1 MKFITNKNCRL
12 FLYVDFFLSFF
23 FLNFSFASNDKI
35 SCEYETRSGKRIVV
49 DDYNLIPRIY
59 RENAKCVNLD
69 ENNLSAVKDINLKR
83 DEAND
88 VVYTSLGKVNLKWAK
103 DVKGLLGK
111 NPKRVISN
119 AMNVV
124 SKIISSTSFNQRL
137 SNMNIDW
144 NIVVMGKEIPNSQIP
159 AYLITNCHPGW
170 MVPPSDIYIAAHSV
184 YKGCNGNSNNEDADS
199 ELEQVILH
207 ELGHAIEYKLL
218 GNRNIRDQK
227 RAEGFATW
235 FAIYAAG
242 YSSNLDKTK
251 LLSYYKN
258 LAKTAID
265 NSPNSFNFSG
275 SAYDYARA
283 SMYFYKIEQKQG
295 VAGIIRLYDEILSG
309 KNFLDAVANLLST
322 SEDKIESKLDL

>member
-1 MKFITNKNCRL
+1 MKFIKNKNCKP
-12 FLYVDFFLSFF
+12 FLYFNFLFYFFILDFSYA
-23 FLNFSFASNDKI
+23 ASDKI

-49 DDYNLIPRIY
+49 DDFRLVPRVY
-59 RENAKCVNLD
+59 RDNARCVKLD
-69 ENNLSAVKDINLKR
+69 EGSLASVKDINLKR

-88 VVYTSLGKVNLKWAK
+88 VVYTSLGNVNLKWAK

-111 NPKRVISN
+111 NPKRVIGN

-124 SKIISSTSFNQRL
+124 SKIISSTSLNQKL

-144 NIVVMGKEIPNSQIP
+144 NIVFMGKDIPNNQIP
-159 AYLITNCHPGW
+159 SYLITNCHPGW
-170 MVPPSDIYIAAHSV
+170 MVPPSDIYIAANSV

-199 ELEQVILH
+199 ELEQVLLH
-207 ELGHAIEYKLL
+207 ELGHAIEYRLL
-218 GNRNIRDQK
+218 NNRNIRDLK
-227 RAEGFATW
+227 RSEGFATW

-242 YSSNLDKTK
+242 YSSNLDKGK
-251 LLSYYKN
+251 LLSYYQN
-258 LAKTAID
+258 LAKTAIH
-265 NSPNSFNFSG
+265 NSPNVFNFSG

-295 VAGIIRLYDEILSG
+295 VGGIIRLYDEILSG
-309 KNFLDAVANLLST
+309 KSFLSVVANLLNT